1 MRSGER
7 SVLSGTYYITST
19 RASKT
24 RSVPGVGWELLRI
37 ILFLYTGIFPYMCV
51 SFSTLFFSA
60 RDHALDGQVTREP
73 GALRTAHG
81 RRSRLSTD
89 FYQKSECTPP
99 TVYGYK
105 GA

>member
-37 ILFLYTGIFPYMCV
+37 ILFLYTGIFPYMCGQ
-51 SFSTLFFSA
+51 FQHTHRLFFTELA
-60 RDHALDGQVTREP
+60 TTLEP
-73 GALRTAHG
+73 RRTSHKRA
-81 RRSRLSTD
+81 RRSAHCARSSVPALYRLLP
-89 FYQKSECTPP
+89 KE
-99 TVYGYK
+99 
-105 GA
+105 

>member
-51 SFSTLFFSA
+51 SFSTLITLFQLA
-60 RDHALDGQVTREP
+60 DHAR
-73 GALRTAHG
+73 RTSHKRA
-81 RRSRLSTD
+81 RRSAHCARSSVPALYRLLP
-89 FYQKSECTPP
+89 KE
-99 TVYGYK
+99 
-105 GA
+105 

>member
-60 RDHALDGQVTREP
+60 RYRRAR
-73 GALRTAHG
+73 RTSHKRA
-81 RRSRLSTD
+81 RRSAHCARSSVPALYRLLP
-89 FYQKSECTPP
+89 KE
-99 TVYGYK
+99 
-105 GA
+105 